1 MPSNKIIYVSDLHGK
16 REQYQKLVSHAKKI
30 SADTIIIG
38 GDITPNPGGR
48 IDIGEQRRFLQNSLP
63 AYFISLKTGLPDCE
77 VYLMLGNDDC
87 ASNLD
92 VLEQQKEL
100 YTNIH
105 NKRIQLTPDLEL
117 VGYSYVPI
125 TPFGLKDWEKYD
137 LSIIPFK
144 YQDAYNE
151 CKRMNHKLDGV
162 KTNKNKWVRFAFT
175 PEMELSDSI
184 QKDLKGELFTKSP
197 EKTIYVTHT
206 PPYNTNL
213 DKIVRSY
220 PFGSLPEKIPIG
232 SIALRLFIEDYQPHL
247 TLHGHIHEAVAVSGS
262 FKDKIGKTPCL
273 APGNHP
279 NSDKLAA
286 IVLDAYD
293 LEHAQRIL
301 L

>member
-63 AYFISLKTGLPDCE
+63 AYFISLKTGLPDCK

-137 LSIIPFK
+137 FSEPPEALK
-144 YQDAYNE
+144 QMYQEVKGWNY
-151 CKRMNHKLDGV
+151 RLDGI
-162 KTNKNKWVRFAFT
+162 KSTPSGWERFSFSEEIEAR
-175 PEMELSDSI
+175 DSI
-184 QKDLKGELFTKSP
+184 QKDLMGMPFSQSMD
-197 EKTIYVTHT
+197 KTILVSHC
-206 PPYNTNL
+206 P
-213 DKIVRSY
+213 
-220 PFGSLPEKIPIG
+220 PFGTALDMILDGRHVGSMAIRDYIEKKKP
-232 SIALRLFIEDYQPHL
+232 YV
-247 TLHGHIHEAVAVSGS
+247 TLHGHLHETVEVSGE
-262 FKDKIGKTPCL
+262 FMQRLGGTLCIGS
-273 APGNHP
+273 GNHD
-279 NSDKLAA
+279 NGKNLAL
-286 IVLDAYD
+286 IVLDLDNPSGA
-293 LEHAQRIL
+293 RRVII
-301 L
+301 

>member
-1 MPSNKIIYVSDLHGK
+1 VSDLHGK
-16 REQYQKLVSHAKKI
+16 REQYQKLASHAKKI

-48 IDIGEQRRFLQNSLP
+48 IDFGEQRRFLQNYLP
-63 AYFISLKTGLPDCE
+63 MSIISLRIGLPKCK
-77 VYLMLGNDDC
+77 VYLMPGNDDC

-105 NKRIQLTPDLEL
+105 GKRIQLTPDLEL

-125 TPFGLKDWEKYD
+125 TPFGLKDWEKFD
-137 LSIIPFK
+137 LSIIPPEYK
-144 YQDAYNE
+144 EAYE
-151 CKRMNHKLDGV
+151 MEKRINYKLDGF
-162 KTNKNKWVRFAFT
+162 KTRKNNWDQFVFT

-197 EKTIYVTHT
+197 EKTIYVSHT

-213 DKIVRSY
+213 DKIIRSS
-220 PFGSLPEKIPIG
+220 PFGSLPEKISIG
-232 SIALRLFIEDYQPHL
+232 SIALRLFIEDYQPYL
-247 TLHGHIHEAVAVSGS
+247 TLHGHIHETVVVSGS
-262 FKDKIGKTPCL
+262 FRDKIGKTLCL

-279 NSDKLAA
+279 NQDKLAA
-286 IVLDAYD
+286 IVFDAYGV
-293 LEHAQRIL
+293 EHAQRIL